1 MSTTDTPY
9 RPSPPPAPTRHTPA
23 LACDHALTLSVT
35 EPFTLADLRR
45 VYEAVWGNAPDLANF
60 RRKVLNTPGFVV
72 ATNEHRA
79 AASERGGAPPLLYH
93 RGTAQ
98 WINPPFS
105 RDRA

>member
-1 MSTTDTPY
+1 MERIRSKLEYTTLG
-9 RPSPPPAPTRHTPA
+9 AQF
-23 LACDHALTLSVT
+23 VT

-45 VYEAVWGNAPDLANF
+45 VYEAVSGNAPDLANF
-60 RRKVLNTPGFVV
+60 RRKVLKTPGFVV

-93 RGTAQ
+93 RGNAV

-105 RDRA
+105 RERA